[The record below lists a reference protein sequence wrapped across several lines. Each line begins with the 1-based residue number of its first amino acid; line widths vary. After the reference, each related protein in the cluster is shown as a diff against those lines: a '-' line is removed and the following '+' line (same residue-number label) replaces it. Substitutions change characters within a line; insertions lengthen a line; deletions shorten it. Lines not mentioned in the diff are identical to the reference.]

1 MWNGNCQKR
10 PQLTARKTIIRQK
23 HTCKSRNVNKYYQG
37 NKIIKERN
45 GYFKTIHK
53 RYGKTRSVT
62 EKNI

>member
-1 MWNGNCQKR
+1 M
-10 PQLTARKTIIRQK
+10 TARKTIIRQK